1 MIRVNIIL
9 KTGLEQKMK
18 TKIKT
23 QKIKKVNLH
32 PTKNN
37 TKPSTN
43 KTNLAYNKR
52 SRNNNNKI

>member
-23 QKIKKVNLH
+23 QKHKKGH
-32 PTKNN
+32 FT
-37 TKPSTN
+37 
-43 KTNLAYNKR
+43 
-52 SRNNNNKI
+52 